1 MKHGIS
7 LWKNVSEI
15 KPRLGVCQFQQKMS
29 IKNYAV
35 LLSKVMTFLLEPVR
49 GFISKQHVT
58 FFFFPADF
66 WVRCCTLVFRSGGEG
81 GISSK
86 TLWKFLPKRG
96 LPPLSLRLGMHAGTA
111 FNTSYTC
118 DFQWIT
124 SSPRPPISGVQPCY
138 LHVPISPAHRYVWG

>member
-58 FFFFPADF
+58 FFFFPCRLLGKVLYF
-66 WVRCCTLVFRSGGEG
+66 GLQ
-81 GISSK
+81 I
-86 TLWKFLPKRG
+86 RG
-96 LPPLSLRLGMHAGTA
+96 RGRDL
-111 FNTSYTC
+111 
-118 DFQWIT
+118 I
-124 SSPRPPISGVQPCY
+124 
-138 LHVPISPAHRYVWG
+138 

>member
-58 FFFFPADF
+58 FFFPPADF
-66 WVRCCTLVFRSGGEG
+66 WVRCVVLWSSDQGEREG
-81 GISSK
+81 SHLKLCGNFCRK
-86 TLWKFLPKRG
+86 GAFLP
-96 LPPLSLRLGMHAGTA
+96 SLCGSVCMQVQHLT
-111 FNTSYTC
+111 
-118 DFQWIT
+118 
-124 SSPRPPISGVQPCY
+124 PRIRAISNE
-138 LHVPISPAHRYVWG
+138 

>member
-58 FFFFPADF
+58 FFFSPCRLLGK
-66 WVRCCTLVFRSGGEG
+66 VCCTLVFRSGGEG

-118 DFQWIT
+118 DFQ
-124 SSPRPPISGVQPCY
+124 
-138 LHVPISPAHRYVWG
+138 